1 MKNIQKKEEE
11 NFSINEKKN
20 TFSLKNCSSM
30 RKTVR
35 NFSLAGFKR

>member
-1 MKNIQKKEEE
+1 MQDIKKKEEEE
-11 NFSINEKKN
+11 NFSINGKN
-20 TFSLKNCSSM
+20 TFSLKNCSFM